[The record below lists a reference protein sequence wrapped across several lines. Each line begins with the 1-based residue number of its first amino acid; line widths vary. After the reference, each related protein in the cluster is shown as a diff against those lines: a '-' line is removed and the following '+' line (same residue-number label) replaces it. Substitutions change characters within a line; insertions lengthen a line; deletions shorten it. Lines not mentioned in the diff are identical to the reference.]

1 MIKCFIINLERRKD
15 RLQKISKHL
24 KENNLNFVRFDAI
37 DAENES
43 EKTLN
48 RNISQNGPLGKIS
61 KGDDGIRIFKFTN
74 VGSKPLIINKVY
86 SSCGCTI
93 PKKPEKPILPGESG
107 SIDVEYDTKRTGAFQ
122 KAITVNSNA
131 VNSNIILRIK
141 GEILPEPE
149 LDENGNPIE
158 NPKENKI
165 VFKSTT
171 FLFCSI
177 SFKLFPV
184 M

>member
-1 MIKCFIINLERRKD
+1 MKNCVLFTLMILFTLSLESQEKVAEVTFEKILIDYGIIDHGVDGKRTF
-15 RLQKISKHL
+15 
-24 KENNLNFVRFDAI
+24 NFKNTGTA
-37 DAENES
+37 
-43 EKTLN
+43 
-48 RNISQNGPLGKIS
+48 
-61 KGDDGIRIFKFTN
+61 
-74 VGSKPLIINKVY
+74 PLIFNRIY

-141 GEILPEPE
+141 GEILPEVE

-158 NPKENKI
+158 NPKEK
-165 VFKSTT
+165 
-171 FLFCSI
+171 
-177 SFKLFPV
+177 
-184 M
+184 

>member
-1 MIKCFIINLERRKD
+1 MKNCVLFTLMILFTLSLESQEKIAEVTFEKILIDYGIIDHGVDGKRTF
-15 RLQKISKHL
+15 
-24 KENNLNFVRFDAI
+24 NFKNTGTA
-37 DAENES
+37 
-43 EKTLN
+43 
-48 RNISQNGPLGKIS
+48 
-61 KGDDGIRIFKFTN
+61 
-74 VGSKPLIINKVY
+74 PLIFNRIY

-93 PKKPEKPILPGESG
+93 PKKPEKPIQPGESG

-158 NPKENKI
+158 NPKEK
-165 VFKSTT
+165 
-171 FLFCSI
+171 
-177 SFKLFPV
+177 
-184 M
+184 

>member
-1 MIKCFIINLERRKD
+1 MKNCVLFTLMILFTHSLESQEKVAEVTFE
-15 RLQKISKHL
+15 KISIDYGIIDHGVDGKRTF
-24 KENNLNFVRFDAI
+24 NFKNTGTA
-37 DAENES
+37 
-43 EKTLN
+43 
-48 RNISQNGPLGKIS
+48 
-61 KGDDGIRIFKFTN
+61 
-74 VGSKPLIINKVY
+74 PLIFNRIY

-158 NPKENKI
+158 NPKEK
-165 VFKSTT
+165 
-171 FLFCSI
+171 
-177 SFKLFPV
+177 
-184 M
+184 

>member
-1 MIKCFIINLERRKD
+1 MILFTHSLESQEKVAEVTFEKILIDYGIIDHGVDGKRTF
-15 RLQKISKHL
+15 
-24 KENNLNFVRFDAI
+24 NFKNTGTA
-37 DAENES
+37 
-43 EKTLN
+43 
-48 RNISQNGPLGKIS
+48 
-61 KGDDGIRIFKFTN
+61 
-74 VGSKPLIINKVY
+74 PLIFNRIY

-158 NPKENKI
+158 NPKEK
-165 VFKSTT
+165 
-171 FLFCSI
+171 
-177 SFKLFPV
+177 
-184 M
+184 

>member
-1 MIKCFIINLERRKD
+1 MILFTLSIESQEKVAEVTFEKILIDYGIIDHGVDGKRTF
-15 RLQKISKHL
+15 
-24 KENNLNFVRFDAI
+24 NFKNTGTA
-37 DAENES
+37 
-43 EKTLN
+43 
-48 RNISQNGPLGKIS
+48 
-61 KGDDGIRIFKFTN
+61 
-74 VGSKPLIINKVY
+74 PLIFNRIY

-141 GEILPEPE
+141 GEILPEVE

-158 NPKENKI
+158 NPKEK
-165 VFKSTT
+165 
-171 FLFCSI
+171 
-177 SFKLFPV
+177 
-184 M
+184 

>member
-1 MIKCFIINLERRKD
+1 MKNCILITLLILFAFSAES
-15 RLQKISKHL
+15 QEKI
-24 KENNLNFVRFDAI
+24 
-37 DAENES
+37 AEVTF
-43 EKTLN
+43 EKTL
-48 RNISQNGPLGKIS
+48 IDYGTIDHGVDGK
-61 KGDDGIRIFKFTN
+61 RTFNFKNT
-74 VGSKPLIINKVY
+74 GTAPLIFNRIY

-93 PKKPEKPILPGESG
+93 PKKPEKPIQPGESG

-158 NPKENKI
+158 NPKEK
-165 VFKSTT
+165 
-171 FLFCSI
+171 
-177 SFKLFPV
+177 
-184 M
+184 

>member
-1 MIKCFIINLERRKD
+1 MKNCVLFTLMILFTLSLESQEKVAEVTFEKILIDYGIIDHGVDGKRTF
-15 RLQKISKHL
+15 
-24 KENNLNFVRFDAI
+24 NFKNTGTA
-37 DAENES
+37 
-43 EKTLN
+43 
-48 RNISQNGPLGKIS
+48 
-61 KGDDGIRIFKFTN
+61 
-74 VGSKPLIINKVY
+74 PLIFNRIY

-141 GEILPEPE
+141 GEILPEIE

-158 NPKENKI
+158 NPKEK
-165 VFKSTT
+165 
-171 FLFCSI
+171 
-177 SFKLFPV
+177 
-184 M
+184 

>member
-1 MIKCFIINLERRKD
+1 MKNCVLFTLMILFTLSAKSQEIVAEVTFEKILIDYGIIDHGVDGKRTF
-15 RLQKISKHL
+15 
-24 KENNLNFVRFDAI
+24 NFKNTGTA
-37 DAENES
+37 
-43 EKTLN
+43 
-48 RNISQNGPLGKIS
+48 
-61 KGDDGIRIFKFTN
+61 
-74 VGSKPLIINKVY
+74 PLIFNRIY

-141 GEILPEPE
+141 GEILPELE

-158 NPKENKI
+158 NPKEK
-165 VFKSTT
+165 
-171 FLFCSI
+171 
-177 SFKLFPV
+177 
-184 M
+184 

>member
-1 MIKCFIINLERRKD
+1 MKNCVLFTFMILFTLSLESQEKVAEVTFEKILIDYGIIDHGVDGKRTF
-15 RLQKISKHL
+15 
-24 KENNLNFVRFDAI
+24 NFKNTGTA
-37 DAENES
+37 
-43 EKTLN
+43 
-48 RNISQNGPLGKIS
+48 
-61 KGDDGIRIFKFTN
+61 
-74 VGSKPLIINKVY
+74 PLIFNRIY

-158 NPKENKI
+158 NPKEK
-165 VFKSTT
+165 
-171 FLFCSI
+171 
-177 SFKLFPV
+177 
-184 M
+184 

>member
-1 MIKCFIINLERRKD
+1 MILFTLSLESQEKVAEVTFEKILIDYGIIDHGVDGKRTF
-15 RLQKISKHL
+15 
-24 KENNLNFVRFDAI
+24 NFKNTGTA
-37 DAENES
+37 
-43 EKTLN
+43 
-48 RNISQNGPLGKIS
+48 
-61 KGDDGIRIFKFTN
+61 
-74 VGSKPLIINKVY
+74 PLIFNRIY

-141 GEILPEPE
+141 GEILPEIE

-158 NPKENKI
+158 NPKEK
-165 VFKSTT
+165 
-171 FLFCSI
+171 
-177 SFKLFPV
+177 
-184 M
+184 